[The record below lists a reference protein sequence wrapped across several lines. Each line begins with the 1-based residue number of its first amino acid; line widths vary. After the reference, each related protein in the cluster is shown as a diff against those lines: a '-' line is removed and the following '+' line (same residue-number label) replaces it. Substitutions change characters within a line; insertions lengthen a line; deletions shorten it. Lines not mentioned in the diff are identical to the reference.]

1 MFKRPRQAVM
11 QAQRQKSWS
20 TTAHARPATMMLI
33 NLFSRLFLSSKQFG
47 VEGSGHI
54 SPVSVHW
61 SQADEQLS
69 SVKIHITHF
78 VEYSRKAQGDFWPTL
93 GKTSRLI
100 SAASISLSILP
111 LNYF

>member
-1 MFKRPRQAVM
+1 MT
-11 QAQRQKSWS
+11 SWS

-33 NLFSRLFLSSKQFG
+33 NLFSRLFMSSKQFG
-47 VEGSGHI
+47 VEGSG
-54 SPVSVHW
+54 
-61 SQADEQLS
+61 
-69 SVKIHITHF
+69 
-78 VEYSRKAQGDFWPTL
+78 RKAQGDFWPTL